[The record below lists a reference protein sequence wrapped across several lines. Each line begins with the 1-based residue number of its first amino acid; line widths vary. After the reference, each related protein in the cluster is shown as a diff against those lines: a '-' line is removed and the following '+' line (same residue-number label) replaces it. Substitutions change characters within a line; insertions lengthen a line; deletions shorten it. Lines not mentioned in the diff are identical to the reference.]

1 MIMDSWEN
9 GGSIKKSGFI
19 QKKQK
24 MMNEQCVG

>member
-1 MIMDSWEN
+1 MNMDI
-9 GGSIKKSGFI
+9 GKMVSIKKSGFI